1 MLELKHV
8 SKTFN
13 PGTED
18 AKTALDDLSLSV
30 ADGDFIT
37 IIGANGA
44 GKSTLFGAISGSF
57 LTDSGKILLDG
68 QDVTFLPEHRRSKVI
83 GRLFQDPM
91 RGTAPGMTIEENL
104 ALAAGRSGWLGGIS
118 RRDREYFRERLRE
131 LDMGLEDRIRQPVG
145 LLSGGQRQALTLL
158 MATIAQPKL
167 LLLDEHTA
175 ALDPGAAE
183 KILAMTTRIAA
194 GQKLT
199 CLMVTHNMRAALA
212 LGNRTLMM
220 NGGRV
225 VLDVSGEER
234 AHMGVNDLLERFK
247 SGTGDALDN
256 DRILLS

>member
-1 MLELKHV
+1 MLELKSI

-13 PGTED
+13 PGTVNE
-18 AKTALDDLSLSV
+18 KCALHDLSLSV
-30 ADGDFIT
+30 PDGDFIT

-44 GKSTLFGAISGSF
+44 GKSTLFGAIGGNF
-57 LTDSGKILLDG
+57 LTDSGEILLDG
-68 QDVTFLPEHRRSKVI
+68 QNVTFWPEHRRSKVI

-91 RGTAPGMTIEENL
+91 RGSAPGMTIEENL
-104 ALAAGRSGWLGGIS
+104 AL
-118 RRDREYFRERLRE
+118 
-131 LDMGLEDRIRQPVG
+131 
-145 LLSGGQRQALTLL
+145 TLL
-158 MATIAQPKL
+158 MATIAKPKL

-194 GQKLT
+194 EQNLT

-220 NGGRV
+220 NNGQI
-225 VLDVSGEER
+225 VLDVSGAER
-234 AHMGVNDLLERFK
+234 AHMEVNDLLERFK
-247 SGTGDALDN
+247 SGTGAALDN